1 MSNFLKH
8 ITIKFLQSA
17 IEILF
22 LFPILLF
29 LTASEF
35 PESWV
40 LPIISGLSVYYL
52 TGILIGY
59 FLKDKTN
66 ALYVIISFI
75 IGLIVSF
82 ALSLFYS
89 FSIIYICMVT
99 FSTFRGI
106 RINSSNWVK
115 QSPVPVFTML
125 FALYL
130 IFNALFFMS
139 NTLYHHIGLLNK
151 AGLVMIVVFLSI
163 CSFDQLKA
171 AFFKSGNKI
180 YIPATILKFNL
191 ASLIAALALIIAFA
205 KLKLWTS
212 LLEIIKLAVS
222 SFLVNKNWKKTPPI
236 EGVGGGIPMGHDS
249 LLIILFKIV
258 MVVIIIGLIVFAVC
272 AIFRRVVKMILELYG
287 KSKNNV
293 TKENKLGYVDEKET
307 LLKSSS
313 RRWPNIKNIFKIFN
327 KKGLSW
333 KDIVTNRDKVRFI
346 YRQKVWSFIKKGYE
360 FKNILTPSELGK
372 EVEELYKEDVSHLTS
387 AYNKARY
394 SNESVGI
401 NEVEMLVK
409 KFGNKSYMTSK

>member
-1 MSNFLKH
+1 
-8 ITIKFLQSA
+8 
-17 IEILF
+17 
-22 LFPILLF
+22 
-29 LTASEF
+29 
-35 PESWV
+35 
-40 LPIISGLSVYYL
+40 
-52 TGILIGY
+52 
-59 FLKDKTN
+59 
-66 ALYVIISFI
+66 
-75 IGLIVSF
+75 
-82 ALSLFYS
+82 
-89 FSIIYICMVT
+89 
-99 FSTFRGI
+99 
-106 RINSSNWVK
+106 
-115 QSPVPVFTML
+115 
-125 FALYL
+125 
-130 IFNALFFMS
+130 
-139 NTLYHHIGLLNK
+139 
-151 AGLVMIVVFLSI
+151 
-163 CSFDQLKA
+163 
-171 AFFKSGNKI
+171 
-180 YIPATILKFNL
+180 
-191 ASLIAALALIIAFA
+191 
-205 KLKLWTS
+205 
-212 LLEIIKLAVS
+212 
-222 SFLVNKNWKKTPPI
+222 
-236 EGVGGGIPMGHDS
+236 MGHDS